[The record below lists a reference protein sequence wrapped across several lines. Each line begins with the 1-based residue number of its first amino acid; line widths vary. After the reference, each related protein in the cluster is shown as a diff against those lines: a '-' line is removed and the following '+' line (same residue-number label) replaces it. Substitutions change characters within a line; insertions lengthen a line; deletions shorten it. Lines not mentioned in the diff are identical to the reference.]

1 VLDGYIT
8 FLGSSSSGLVLPTSV
23 GISAGVLY
31 WLRVGKPEKAVLRA
45 IGFALALLLAW
56 ACMGASVPTWWP
68 DFCVDFG
75 WISPISVFVVWD
87 IVARKRKWSWK
98 RRPGGGAVVL
108 VAAAG
113 YSAWYALN
121 RFGAPVVFPF
131 LKYGVGYFVF
141 MLAPVALL
149 VLWGFIAAALVRSP
163 KTSLW
168 LILSLAYLVIA
179 SVFGLLSP
187 FVDEYWRLYI
197 TDALLAVAPCVLAVI
212 VFGSKHNPKTRR
224 VWVVLLYIYVG
235 IVLYQA
241 LTGPNEATEHS
252 LMPSL
257 LSPQAVLVACFIQF
271 GLLMAYLF
279 RLIRSKGSDAV
290 DLPLWSIMMPWL
302 SLVPAF
308 YFLKLG
314 AWPFLLFL
322 LPNLILGSA
331 LVVGFALRVGP
342 FGQIPLPPQHEK
354 LRNVTTRPRPGRIL
368 DLR

>member
-1 VLDGYIT
+1 
-8 FLGSSSSGLVLPTSV
+8 
-23 GISAGVLY
+23 
-31 WLRVGKPEKAVLRA
+31 
-45 IGFALALLLAW
+45 
-56 ACMGASVPTWWP
+56 
-68 DFCVDFG
+68 
-75 WISPISVFVVWD
+75 
-87 IVARKRKWSWK
+87 
-98 RRPGGGAVVL
+98 
-108 VAAAG
+108 
-113 YSAWYALN
+113 
-121 RFGAPVVFPF
+121 
-131 LKYGVGYFVF
+131 
-141 MLAPVALL
+141 
-149 VLWGFIAAALVRSP
+149 
-163 KTSLW
+163 
-168 LILSLAYLVIA
+168 
-179 SVFGLLSP
+179 
-187 FVDEYWRLYI
+187 VDEYWRLYI